1 VNIAVD
7 ALLAL
12 AVLVAWI
19 TTAAFLRW
27 RSGYEGLH
35 AITFFNLV
43 GGGAII
49 AALVISDGPTA
60 RTFQCVLIWL
70 VVASAGAL
78 LSHAI
83 ARALRLRGE
92 GQQ

>member
-1 VNIAVD
+1 MNIAVD

-83 ARALRLRGE
+83 ARARRLRGE